1 MANPN
6 LVWASRREPLLA
18 GSPQFTPWE
27 ENSEHLVEHDGANP
41 LLVDRYHDSQ
51 VPTRPSRHRVA
62 FFLQPVGDGDGDQGW
77 TDWSGAGGFIVGKSM
92 LSHEAGFPR
101 GRFTLAEQRRNVAVP
116 PTASYG
122 DLVGEL
128 DGRSAYLENEDLLK

>member
-6 LVWASRREPLLA
+6 LVWTSRREPFLS
-18 GSPQFTPWE
+18 GSPQYTPWE
-27 ENSEHLVEHDGANP
+27 ENSDHIVELEGSPIIP
-41 LLVDRYHDSQ
+41 LPLQDSEYH
-51 VPTRPSRHRVA
+51 TRPPRHRVA
-62 FFLQPVGDGDGDQGW
+62 FFLQPIGEGEGDEGW

-92 LSHEAGFPR
+92 LSLEAGFPR
-101 GRFTLAEQRRNVAVP
+101 GRFTLADQRRNVAVP

-128 DGRSAYLENEDLLK
+128 DGRSAYLEHEDLLK